1 MSDMFESV
9 KRAAGDM
16 MGRAAWEAE
25 KSQRIAALQRELDLL
40 TRERATLIDQL
51 VVVVT
56 DLTRKGQIT
65 QPALKAIADRMANLS
80 DDVSRAQSAIKTIQN
95 EKYQPGVASF
105 SASVGGPSK
114 SCPSCGAHMP
124 LNSRFCASC
133 GAKMA

>member
-25 KSQRIAALQRELDLL
+25 KSQRVAALQREMDLL
-40 TRERATLIDQL
+40 TRERAALVEQL
-51 VVVVT
+51 TTVVT
-56 DLTRKGQIT
+56 DLARKGQIA
-65 QPALKAIADRMANLS
+65 QPALKAIADRLVGLT
-80 DDVSRAQSAIKTIQN
+80 DDVSRNQSAIRTIQN
-95 EKYQPGVASF
+95 EKYQPGMASF
-105 SASVGGPSK
+105 SASAGGPSK

-124 LNSRFCASC
+124 LSSRFCAAC

>member
-25 KSQRIAALQRELDLL
+25 RSQRIAALRRELDLL
-40 TRERATLIDQL
+40 VKERTALVEQL
-51 VVVVT
+51 AGVIS
-56 DLTRKGQIT
+56 DLDKRGQIT
-65 QPALKAIADRMANLS
+65 QPALKALAERLGELSADMERS
-80 DDVSRAQSAIKTIQN
+80 QGAIKTIET
-95 EKYQPGVASF
+95 EKYQPGKV
-105 SASVGGPSK
+105 SVGGAAGPSK

>member
-9 KRAAGDM
+9 KRAAGGM

-25 KSQRIAALQRELDLL
+25 KAQRLSALERELALL
-40 TRERATLIDQL
+40 MKERGALIDQL
-51 VVVVT
+51 ATVVT
-56 DLTRKGQIT
+56 DLAKRGELT
-65 QPALKAIADRMANLS
+65 QPALKAVAERLANLDS
-80 DDVSRAQSAIKTIQN
+80 DAGRSQSAIKTIQA
-95 EKYQPGVASF
+95 ERYQPGAVSF
-105 SASVGGPSK
+105 AAGSGPSK

>member
-9 KRAAGDM
+9 KRAAGGM

-25 KSQRIAALQRELDLL
+25 KAQRVSALERELALL
-40 TRERATLIDQL
+40 MKERGALIDQL
-51 VVVVT
+51 ATVVT
-56 DLTRKGQIT
+56 DLAKRGELT
-65 QPALKAIADRMANLS
+65 QPALKAVAERLANL
-80 DDVSRAQSAIKTIQN
+80 DGDVGRSQSAIKTIQS
-95 EKYQPGVASF
+95 ERYQPGAVSF
-105 SASVGGPSK
+105 SAGSGPSK

>member
-9 KRAAGDM
+9 KRAAGGM

-25 KSQRIAALQRELDLL
+25 KAQRVAALERELALL
-40 TRERATLIDQL
+40 MKERAALIDQL
-51 VVVVT
+51 ATVVT
-56 DLTRKGQIT
+56 DLAKRGELT
-65 QPALKAIADRMANLS
+65 QPALKAVAERLANLEG
-80 DDVSRAQSAIKTIQN
+80 DLSRSQGAIRTIQS
-95 EKYQPGVASF
+95 EKYQPGAVSF
-105 SASVGGPSK
+105 TSAGGPSK

>member
-1 MSDMFESV
+1 MFESV

-40 TRERATLIDQL
+40 TKERAALIDQL
-51 VVVVT
+51 AVVVA
-56 DLTRKGQIT
+56 DLAKRGQLT
-65 QPALKAIADRMANLS
+65 QPALKALADRLTTLT
-80 DDVSRAQSAIKTIQN
+80 DDMTRSQGAIKSIQT
-95 EKYQPGVASF
+95 EKYQPGAVSF
-105 SASVGGPSK
+105 SASGGPSK

>member
-9 KRAAGDM
+9 KRAAGGM

-25 KSQRIAALQRELDLL
+25 KSQRIAALKRELDLL
-40 TRERATLIDQL
+40 VKERNALMDQL
-51 VVVVT
+51 AGVVT
-56 DLTRKGQIT
+56 DLAKRGELT
-65 QPALKAIADRMANLS
+65 QPALKALADRMAALS
-80 DDVSRAQSAIKTIQN
+80 DDMNRTQSAMKTIES
-95 EKYQPGVASF
+95 EKYQPGMASF
-105 SASVGGPSK
+105 SANAGGPSK